1 MSELNLNYSDNN
13 HNRSHSSLFNE
24 CKEIFQ
30 RSEIKL
36 NIKKSHVRKMV
47 QESGDEGNLK
57 ELVQFKN
64 ELMNIKKFST
74 PEEMSIFSVS
84 LLSDIQREISR
95 IG

>member
-1 MSELNLNYSDNN
+1 
-13 HNRSHSSLFNE
+13 
-24 CKEIFQ
+24 
-30 RSEIKL
+30 
-36 NIKKSHVRKMV
+36 MV